1 MHNTLLILAA
11 GISSRMKKSTAD
23 HAVSP
28 EDAAQANTRSKG
40 LIGVGEGGRPLLDYL
55 LYNAQKS
62 GYRNIIVI
70 INEKNELIKQ
80 FYGAKSRNNQFH
92 GLNISYAIQYIP
104 AGREKPLGTAD
115 AVLQAMEQFPWLQQE
130 EFTVCNSDNLYSQKA
145 LRLLRETNHPNA
157 FISYDRSGLEFS
169 AERIAKFA
177 VTRVD
182 AANYLI
188 DVVEK
193 PALEE
198 MERYTDENGV
208 VRVSMNIFKF
218 NGKMIYNYLRNCP
231 LTPGRNE
238 KELASALRNLIA
250 DHPASVLG
258 IPLKEH
264 VPDLTEKNDIKKMRR
279 YLAEHYPK
287 LDWGE

>member
-1 MHNTLLILAA
+1 MHDTLLILAA
-11 GISSRMKKSTAD
+11 GISSRMKKSTASNTV
-23 HAVSP
+23 AP
-28 EDAAQANTRSKG
+28 QDAAQANTRSKG

-55 LYNAQKS
+55 LYNGQKS
-62 GYRNIIVI
+62 GYRNIIIV

-80 FYGAKSRNNQFH
+80 FYGARSRDNQFH
-92 GLNISYAIQYIP
+92 GLTISYAIQYIP

-115 AVLQAMEQFPWLQQE
+115 AVLQAMEQYPWLQQE

-145 LRLLRETNHPNA
+145 LRLLRKMDHPNA
-157 FISYDRSGLEFS
+157 FISYDRSGLDFS

-182 AANYLI
+182 AANYLV

-198 MERYTDENGV
+198 MEHYTDENGV

-218 NGKMIYNYLRNCP
+218 NGKMIFKYLKNCP
-231 LTPGRNE
+231 LTPERNE
-238 KELASALRNLIA
+238 KELVSALRNLIA
-250 DHPASVLG
+250 DHPGSVLG

-264 VPDLTEKNDIKKMRR
+264 VPDLTEKNDIEKMRR

-287 LDWGE
+287 LDWAE